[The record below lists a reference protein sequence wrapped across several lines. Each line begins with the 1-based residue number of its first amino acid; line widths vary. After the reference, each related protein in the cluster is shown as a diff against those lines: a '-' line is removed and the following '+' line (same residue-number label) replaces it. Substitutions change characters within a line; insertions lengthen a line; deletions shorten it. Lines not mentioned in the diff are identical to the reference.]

1 MLTAEEKKK
10 LWNFLLKSK
19 NKEGTESSVGKN
31 KIIVKA
37 IKLID
42 SIAHDGQPKIKL
54 LTEIN
59 NVR

>member
-1 MLTAEEKKK
+1 MLTAQEKEK

-19 NKEGTESSVGKN
+19 DKEGTESSVGKN

-42 SIAHDGQPKIKL
+42 SVIHDGQPKIKL
-54 LTEIN
+54 LTEIDH
-59 NVR
+59 VK

>member
-19 NKEGTESSVGKN
+19 NKEGIESSVGKN

-37 IKLID
+37 IRLID

-59 NVR
+59 DVR